1 MKNTFLLS
9 IITLYSI
16 CLSAQFVDTDIS
28 LVTTTG
34 KIEGSLVYPEIKQKI
49 PVVLII
55 AGSGPTDRNGNN
67 PMMKNNSLKMLAEAL
82 AANGIASLRFDKR
95 GVAKSASA
103 AVDESDLRFETM
115 INDVEGWIDLL
126 SKDNRF
132 SEITVL
138 GHSEGSTIG
147 MLASQRSEVKKYI
160 SLAGPGV
167 MASNKIKEQLAVQAP
182 FIMEQAGPILDSLAA
197 GHIVKEVPPM
207 LLSIARPSLQP
218 YIISWF
224 KYDPQVEIA
233 KLDKPIL
240 VIQGTTDIQVSI
252 DDADKLK
259 KANSKAQLE
268 IIENMNHVL
277 KEIGEDKAVNMQSY
291 NNPELPLK
299 NGLVDIVV
307 EFVNNK

>member
-1 MKNTFLLS
+1 MF
-9 IITLYSI
+9 SI

-103 AVDESDLRFETM
+103 AVDESELRFETM
-115 INDVEGWIDLL
+115 VHDAEGWIDLL
-126 SKDNRF
+126 SKDERF
-132 SEITVL
+132 SEIIVL

-147 MLASQRSEVKKYI
+147 MIASQKVEVNKYI
-160 SLAGPGV
+160 SLAGPGGV
-167 MASNKIKEQLAVQAP
+167 ASEKIKEQLMMQAP
-182 FIMEQAGPILDSLAA
+182 FLMDQAGPILDSLAA
-197 GHIVKEVPPM
+197 GYRVKEVPPM
-207 LLSIARPSLQP
+207 LLSLARPSVQP

-224 KYDPQVEIA
+224 KYDPQIEIA
-233 KLDKPIL
+233 KLAKPIL
-240 VIQGTTDIQVSI
+240 VIQGTTDFQISV
-252 DDADKLK
+252 DDAEKLIK
-259 KANSKAQLE
+259 GNSKAHLE

-277 KEIGEDKAVNMQSY
+277 KEVGEDQSANMATY
-291 NNPELPLK
+291 NNPSLPLK
-299 NGLVDIVV
+299 KGLIELIV
-307 EFVNNK
+307 EFINK